1 MLDEFVM
8 RGGLLSYGPDPVDL
22 FRRDA
27 SYVDRILRGAKPGDL
42 AVQLPVKYEMGRH
55 PGFQGVLLRRRQFAG
70 ASFVTKIRQPAQA
83 FLAVQLGTSNESCRR
98 PGRELS
104 RSPRSSFRSRAA
116 AMLAR
121 RVRRVSAFPFRTSV
135 MVRSD
140 GGVRAGAITSGNG
153 CIFRERLPGC

>member
-1 MLDEFVM
+1 M
-8 RGGLLSYGPDPVDL
+8 SI
-22 FRRDA
+22 A
-27 SYVDRILRGAKPGDL
+27 SYAARSRAI

-70 ASFVTKIRQPAQA
+70 ASFVTKIRQPAHA

-121 RVRRVSAFPFRTSV
+121 RVRRVSAFPFRT
-135 MVRSD
+135 D
-140 GGVRAGAITSGNG
+140 GPLGWGREGVSNY
-153 CIFRERLPGC
+153 FRERPHIQGTAARMLTIQIPEITRTAKTAEAK